1 MDRFFFLF
9 PLIHLLLYFSPS
21 FPYCLLPASPSHFLQ
36 APIAATMATTSLPS
50 YGVGGIVSHTH
61 AHTLCVG
68 SFFARVIE
76 ALNPSVIYFF
86 VVVKTK
92 AGKAQRKLSPPL
104 LNGV

>member
-1 MDRFFFLF
+1 MDRFFFSFPPHPSASVFLSFLSLLFAPCLSF
-9 PLIHLLLYFSPS
+9 PLSPS
-21 FPYCLLPASPSHFLQ
+21 PNRCYHGNHFSAL
-36 APIAATMATTSLPS
+36 
-50 YGVGGIVSHTH
+50 VWCGGNCITH

-76 ALNPSVIYFF
+76 ALNPSVIFFF